1 MHARETTMTDRDTEF
16 RHPAF
21 TRVLSSMHVAT
32 CTVISLILLLFVS
45 PCFAAQEPE
54 KLVILPFE
62 IVDNTPVPGAE
73 ERHAKMLGEMVRNVS
88 EQIEKAG
95 IYHVASQKQV
105 DDTVADAHLGTDI
118 HTCNHCE
125 IDMAKQLGGDK
136 VMVGWI
142 YKMSLLILTL
152 HIEVKDVASERT
164 LISKAYDF
172 RGDNEKAWRRAAQYM
187 VRDLGKMIAH

>member
-1 MHARETTMTDRDTEF
+1 MHTRETTMTDRDTEF

-21 TRVLSSMHVAT
+21 TRVLSSMNVAT

-62 IVDNTPVPGAE
+62 IVDNTPVPGAA
-73 ERHAKMLGEMVRNVS
+73 ERHAGMLREMVRS
-88 EQIEKAG
+88 IDEQIGQAG
-95 IYHVASQKQV
+95 IYQVVPQNRV
-105 DDTVADAHLGTDI
+105 DDAVAAAHLGTDI

-125 IDMAKQLGGDK
+125 IDLAKPLGGDK

-152 HIEVKDVASERT
+152 HIEIKDVASERT

-187 VRDLGKMIAH
+187 VRDLGKLVDH